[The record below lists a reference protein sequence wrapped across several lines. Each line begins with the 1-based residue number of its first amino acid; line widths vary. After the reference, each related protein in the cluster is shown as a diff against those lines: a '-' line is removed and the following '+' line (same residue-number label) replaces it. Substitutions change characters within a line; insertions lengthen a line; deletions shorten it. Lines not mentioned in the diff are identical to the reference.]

1 MDRSKK
7 YLSTDYLL
15 TVSVQDIGSLS
26 QNKPDKHTNKINNYQ
41 PLPFHPSGAK
51 IGVVKAG
58 WLFLIS
64 FSPVR
69 GYLPEMCSAHAGRA
83 SASY

>member
-1 MDRSKK
+1 MDKSKK

-15 TVSVQDIGSLS
+15 TVSVQEHRFPITE
-26 QNKPDKHTNKINNYQ
+26 QTRQKHTNMINNYQ
-41 PLPFHPSGAK
+41 PLTHPSGAK

-64 FSPVR
+64 FSPVQ

-83 SASY
+83 SANY